1 MPHSLAQRL
10 FNYFERVWRRNL
22 KQQLS
27 NTEHSLREVT
37 SQHVPAEFGSA
48 ASEDNIRFL
57 YDKRLELFKT
67 RRDHEWKIYFGA
79 MFTLGAIDDNA

>member
-1 MPHSLAQRL
+1 M
-10 FNYFERVWRRNL
+10 
-22 KQQLS
+22 
-27 NTEHSLREVT
+27 
-37 SQHVPAEFGSA
+37 PAEFGSA

-67 RRDHEWKIYFGA
+67 WRDHEWKIYFGA